1 MRESACTM
9 NRISL
14 LRFTVTAGKDDLF
27 KIVKMFLMEMKKK

>member
-14 LRFTVTAGKDDLF
+14 LRFTVTSRKDDLF
-27 KIVKMFLMEMKKK
+27 KIVKMFFDGNEKK